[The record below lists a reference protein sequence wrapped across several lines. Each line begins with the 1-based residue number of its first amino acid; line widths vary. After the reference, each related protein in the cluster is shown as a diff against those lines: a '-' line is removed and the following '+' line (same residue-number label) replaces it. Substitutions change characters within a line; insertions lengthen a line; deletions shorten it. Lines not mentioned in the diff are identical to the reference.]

1 MAKRPQYGQTWWGKQ
16 WLNALDNIDYSN
28 RLPRGKTYANKG
40 AVQDFEINNHL
51 IKAKVQGSQRKP
63 YQQNISLQAFSK
75 QEKEIIIKTVAENKS
90 VLAAL
95 LSRQIPKELDKLLSE
110 QGIQLFPKDWRSL
123 NMDCS
128 CPDWAV
134 PCKHLAAVV
143 YLIANEIDK
152 NPFNLF
158 ELRGLSLLKELE
170 KREILSLNSKQEE
183 HFKFNNF
190 ILPSQPLPYTGNVSL
205 EEFNQLSF
213 VLPQESSD
221 SLYQLLEETTLFYS
235 DSDFKKVLHKLY
247 KTTERSLIRQL
258 NTNKEEIDSSLHKLL
273 LANNKIQL
281 SLNLEG
287 YCSNVYL
294 YNNKAE
300 NRETLFDSK
309 FKNTSKVLALLE
321 STSWEEL
328 GAYPKEWIAIYA
340 VYCFAKN
347 LVMTHNYMPRLIK
360 VGSKYRVQWIPADI
374 HTEVRKVQDELLAF
388 CPDDL
393 LLWQQTKE
401 TEQTFSR
408 IEQLRTLCDVF
419 VGEWIASANSDSCYA
434 KRENDQKVLSC
445 FIKRQAIRFNNLGEK
460 ESPSSIQLWLNKFY
474 LKHKRYVPL
483 LRVEEAKHGFFIKV
497 QMEDTENKEK
507 LPVDWNRFLS
517 QKAYQDYQ
525 IGAIQDIQSLVHYL
539 PELSQILQ
547 KEPKINLYF
556 SEAVFEDVFFRVLP
570 MLQLL
575 GISVLLPKALRRIL
589 FPKLS
594 MSISKSGNETG
605 ANFMTLSE
613 MLTFDWRIALGDQ
626 LLTAEEFRKLVAQ
639 KSGLVKLQNQYVQI
653 DPKELQKLLKQ
664 LEAAPS
670 LKAQDL
676 MQAALA
682 GNYQGASV
690 LVGKK
695 VQETLEEIRKVQEVS
710 LPKGLR
716 ATLRPYQHSGF
727 SWLYKN
733 AQLGMGA
740 ILADDMG
747 LGKTLQVITLI
758 LKFKEEKLLEKKKA
772 LIIVPTSLLTNW
784 QKEVEKFAPELEV
797 AIYHGPKRS
806 IPESFDLLVTSY
818 GVLRSDAKLL
828 KKLKWHL
835 TVIDEAQHIKNVTTV
850 QTKMVKSIKA
860 DNYIAMSGTPVENRL
875 SEYWSIMDFANKG
888 YLGTLTKFTNNF
900 AKPIQQ
906 NHDKERLETFRT
918 IMSPFILRR
927 LKSDRS
933 IIQDLPE
940 KIETDYYTS
949 LEKEQAA
956 VYENLVK
963 NTLKDINKAEG
974 IARKGLVLSLMT
986 ALKQICNH
994 PYQYLKKGDSS
1005 PNLSGKAN
1013 LLFSLLDNIKVKQE
1027 KVLIFTQYKQ
1037 TGSLMVEWIEQAY
1050 GRTPLFLHGGNSRQQ
1065 RDAMVE
1071 DFQNNH
1077 QDTIFILSLKA
1088 GGTGL
1093 NLTAANH
1100 VIHYD
1105 LWWNPAVEA
1114 QATDRAYRIGQQK
1127 NVLVHRL
1134 LSEGTL
1140 EEKIDVMLKA
1150 KKELANLTVSTGEQ
1164 WLGDLSNDE
1173 LQNLVKL
1180 NK

>member
-1 MAKRPQYGQTWWGKQ
+1 MAKRTQYGQTWWGKQ
-16 WLNALDNIDYSN
+16 WLNALVNIDYSN
-28 RLPRGKTYANKG
+28 RLPRGRTYANKG
-40 AVQDFEINNHL
+40 AVMGFSIASHL
-51 IKAKVQGSQRKP
+51 IAAKVQGSQRKP
-63 YQQNISLQAFSK
+63 YEQDISLQPFTE
-75 QEKEIIIKTVAENKS
+75 QEKELIIETVADNMV

-95 LSRQIPKELDKLLSE
+95 LSRQIPKELDQLLQK
-110 QGIQLFPKDWRSL
+110 QGIQLFPSDWRDL
-123 NMDCS
+123 NMHCS

-158 ELRGLSLLKELE
+158 ELRGLSLLDELE
-170 KREILSLNSKQEE
+170 KRDILSLDNKKETY
-183 HFKFNNF
+183 FKFDNF
-190 ILPSQPLPYTGNVSL
+190 VPPASMPSYLGKVSL
-205 EEFNQLSF
+205 DEFDQLSF
-213 VLPQESSD
+213 SLPQENSNT
-221 SLYQLLEETTLFYS
+221 LFQLLDDITLFYS
-235 DSDFKKVLHKLY
+235 DSDFKKVLDKLY
-247 KTTERSLIRQL
+247 KTTERSLIKQL
-258 NTNKEEIDSSLHKLL
+258 NSTKEEADDALHKSLVSS
-273 LANNKIQL
+273 NQIQL
-281 SLNLEG
+281 VLNKEG
-287 YCSNVYL
+287 YCDTIHLFNP
-294 YNNKAE
+294 KTAQE
-300 NRETLFDSK
+300 ETLFSVNT
-309 FKNTSKVLALLE
+309 KNTPKLIALLE
-321 STSWEEL
+321 STTWGSL

-340 VYCFAKN
+340 VYCFVKN
-347 LVMTHNYMPRLIK
+347 LVMTHNYMPRLIE
-360 VGSKYRVQWIPADI
+360 VGKKYRIQWIPADI
-374 HTEVRKVQDELLAF
+374 STEVKKAQEALLAF
-388 CPDDL
+388 CPDNL
-393 LLWQQTKE
+393 LLWENTKE
-401 TEQTFSR
+401 TTSR
-408 IEQLRTLCDVF
+408 FTRVEQLRALCDLF
-419 VGEWIASANSDSCYA
+419 IGEWVYAANDDWCSA
-434 KRENDQKVLSC
+434 KRKNDQKVLSC
-445 FIKRQAIRFNNLGEK
+445 FIRRLPIFFNNIGEQ
-460 ESPSSIQLWLNKFY
+460 ETPSSLQLWLKKFY

-483 LRVEEAKHGFFIKV
+483 LRVEEAKKGFSLNL
-497 QMEDTENKEK
+497 QMEDSQNKEK
-507 LPVDWNRFLS
+507 LPIHWHSFLTK
-517 QKAYQDYQ
+517 KAYKAHRLD
-525 IGAIQDIQSLVHYL
+525 AVQDIQSLVHYL
-539 PELSQILQ
+539 PSLSDLLQ
-547 KEPKINLYF
+547 KEPKPNLYF
-556 SEAVFEDVFFRVLP
+556 SENDFEDVFFRVMPL
-570 MLQLL
+570 LQLL
-575 GISVLLPKALRRIL
+575 GISVLLPKSLRRIL

-594 MSISKSGNETG
+594 MSISKNGNETS
-605 ANFMTLSE
+605 ANFMMVSD
-613 MLTFDWRIALGDQ
+613 MLTFDWRVAIGDQ
-626 LLTAEEFRKLVAQ
+626 LLTAEEFRALVAQ
-639 KSGLVKLQNQYVQI
+639 KSGLVKLQNQYVHI

-664 LEAAPS
+664 LEASPS

-676 MQAALA
+676 MQAALSE
-682 GNYQGASV
+682 NYQGASV

-695 VQETLEEIRKVQEVS
+695 VQETLAEIRQIKEIA
-710 LPKGLR
+710 LPKGLQ
-716 ATLRPYQHSGF
+716 ATLRPYQHSGY

-747 LGKTLQVITLI
+747 LGKTLQVITLL
-758 LKFKEEKLLEKKKA
+758 LKFKEEQLLEKKKA

-784 QKEVEKFAPELEV
+784 QKEVEKFAPKLEV

-806 IPESFDLLVTSY
+806 IPTTFDLLVTSY

-828 KKLKWHL
+828 KQRKWYL
-835 TVIDEAQHIKNVTTV
+835 TVIDEAQHIKNVSTV

-888 YLGTLTKFTNNF
+888 YLGTLSKFNTNF

-906 NHDKERLETFRT
+906 NHDKKRLETFRT
-918 IMSPFILRR
+918 ITSPFILRR

-963 NTLKDINKAEG
+963 NTLKDINKAAG

-1005 PNLSGKAN
+1005 PNLSGKATA
-1013 LLFSLLDNIKVKQE
+1013 LFNLLDNIKEKQE

-1037 TGSLMVEWIEQAY
+1037 TGNLMVKWIEDAY
-1050 GRTPLFLHGGNSRQQ
+1050 GRTPLFLHGGNSRKQ

-1114 QATDRAYRIGQQK
+1114 QATDRAYRIGQEK

-1140 EEKIDVMLKA
+1140 EEKIDAMLKA
-1150 KKELANLTVSTGEQ
+1150 KKELANLAVSTGEK

>member
-1 MAKRPQYGQTWWGKQ
+1 MAKRTQYGQTWWGKQ

-28 RLPRGKTYANKG
+28 RLPRGRTYANKG
-40 AVQDFEINNHL
+40 AVKGFKINNNL
-51 IKAKVQGSQRKP
+51 IEANVQGSQTKP
-63 YQQNISLQAFSK
+63 YQQKILLQRFTA
-75 QEKEIIIKTVAENKS
+75 QEKEIIIKTVAEDMG

-95 LSRQIPKELDKLLSE
+95 LSRQMPKELDQLLNE

-123 NMDCS
+123 NMKCS

-143 YLIANEIDK
+143 YLISNEIDK

-158 ELRGLSLLKELE
+158 ELRGLSLLNELE
-170 KREILSLNSKQEE
+170 QRCIITLNNKEEE
-183 HFKFNNF
+183 HFKLTDFV
-190 ILPSQPLPYTGNVSL
+190 LPDPPLSYAGKISL
-205 EEFNQLSF
+205 DQFNQISF
-213 VLPQESSD
+213 VLPQESSGT
-221 SLYQLLEETTLFYS
+221 LFQLLENTTLFYS
-235 DSDFKKVLHKLY
+235 DSDFKKTLNKLY
-247 KTTERSLIRQL
+247 KTTERSLIKQL
-258 NTNKEEIDSSLHKLL
+258 NTSKEETDVFLHKAL
-273 LANNKIQL
+273 LASNQIQL
-281 SLNLEG
+281 SLNSAG
-287 YCSNVYL
+287 YCDNVYL
-294 YNNKAE
+294 STNKAE
-300 NRETLFDSK
+300 DRELLFSSNK
-309 FKNTSKVLALLE
+309 KNAAQVGTLLE
-321 STSWEEL
+321 STSWEKL
-328 GAYPKEWIAIYA
+328 GGYPKEWIAIYA

-347 LVMTHNYMPRLIK
+347 LVMTHNYMPRLLK

-374 HTEVRKVQDELLAF
+374 NADVKKVQDELLAF
-388 CPDDL
+388 CSDNL
-393 LLWQQTKE
+393 VLWNKKKE
-401 TEQTFSR
+401 VAHSFTR
-408 IEQLRTLCDVF
+408 IEQLRALCDVF
-419 VGEWIASANSDSCYA
+419 IGEWMAVANSEACHV

-445 FIKRQAIRFNNLGEK
+445 FVKRQPVAFNEMGEK
-460 ESPSSIQLWLNKFY
+460 ETPSSIQLWLKKFY
-474 LKHKRYVPL
+474 LQHKRYVPL
-483 LRVEEAKHGFFIKV
+483 LRVEEVEDGFSMLL
-497 QMEDTENKEK
+497 QMEDTEKNDI
-507 LPVDWNRFLS
+507 LPIDWQAFLS
-517 QKAYQDYQ
+517 KKSYKEYRL
-525 IGAIQDIQSLVHYL
+525 GAIQDIQSLVNYL
-539 PELSQILQ
+539 PALSGLLQ
-547 KEPKINLYF
+547 KNPRTNLFF
-556 SEAVFEDVFFRVLP
+556 SPPVFEDVFFRVLP

-575 GISVLLPKALRRIL
+575 GISVLLPKSLRRMM

-594 MSISKSGNETG
+594 MSINKNGNETS
-605 ANFMTLSE
+605 ASFMTVAD
-613 MLTFDWRIALGDQ
+613 MLTFDWRIAIGDL
-626 LLTAEEFRKLVAQ
+626 LLTPEEFRALVTQ
-639 KSGLVKLQNQYVQI
+639 KSGLVKLQDQYVHI

-664 LEAAPS
+664 LEGTPN

-676 MQAALA
+676 MQAALS

-690 LVGKK
+690 LIGKK
-695 VQETLEEIRKVQEVS
+695 VQDTLEEIRKIQEVA
-710 LPKGLR
+710 LPKGLL
-716 ATLRPYQHSGF
+716 ATLRPYQHSGY

-747 LGKTLQVITLI
+747 LGKTLQVITLL

-784 QKEVEKFAPELEV
+784 QKEVEKFAPQLEV
-797 AIYHGPKRS
+797 AIYHGPKRT
-806 IPESFDLLVTSY
+806 IPKTFDLLVTSY

-828 KKLKWHL
+828 KKLKWCL
-835 TVIDEAQHIKNVTTV
+835 TVIDEAQNIKNVSTI

-875 SEYWSIMDFANKG
+875 SEYWSIMDFTNKG
-888 YLGTLTKFTNNF
+888 YLGTLSKFNTNF

-918 IMSPFILRR
+918 ITSPFILRR

-963 NTLKDINKAEG
+963 NTLKEINNAEG

-994 PYQYLKKGDSS
+994 PYQYLKKGDPS
-1005 PNLSGKAN
+1005 PTLSGKAN
-1013 LLFSLLDNIKVKQE
+1013 ALFNLLDNIKMKQE

-1037 TGSLMVEWIEQAY
+1037 TGNLMVDWIEQAY
-1050 GRTPLFLHGGNSRQQ
+1050 GRTPLFLHGGNSRKQ

-1071 DFQNNH
+1071 NFQNNH

-1114 QATDRAYRIGQQK
+1114 QATDRAYRIGQEK

-1140 EEKIDVMLKA
+1140 EEKIDAMLKA
-1150 KKELANLTVSTGEQ
+1150 KKELANLAVSTGEK

-1173 LQNLVKL
+1173 LTDLVKL

>member
-1 MAKRPQYGQTWWGKQ
+1 MAKRTQYGQTWWGKQ
-16 WLNALDNIDYSN
+16 WLNALGNIDYSN

-40 AVQDFEINNHL
+40 AVKNFSINNHL
-51 IKAKVQGSQRKP
+51 IEANVQGSERKP
-63 YQQNISLQAFSK
+63 YQQTILLQRFSP
-75 QEKEIIIKTVAENKS
+75 QEKEIIIDTVAENMS

-95 LSRQIPKELDKLLSE
+95 LSRQIPQELDQLLNKHN
-110 QGIQLFPKDWRSL
+110 IQLFPKDWKSL
-123 NMDCS
+123 NMKCS

-170 KREILSLNSKQEE
+170 KRKILTVHKTQDDY
-183 HFKFNNF
+183 FKLADFVF
-190 ILPSQPLPYTGNVSL
+190 QDQTLPYPGKISL
-205 EEFNQLSF
+205 TQFNQISF
-213 VLPQESSD
+213 VLPQESSNT
-221 SLYQLLEETTLFYS
+221 LFQLLEDTTLFYS
-235 DSDFKKVLHKLY
+235 DSDFKKTLHKLY
-247 KTTERSLIRQL
+247 KNTERSLIKQL
-258 NTNKEEIDSSLHKLL
+258 NSSKEERDLDSHKALVSC
-273 LANNKIQL
+273 NKIQL
-281 SLNLEG
+281 TLNSAG
-287 YCSNVYL
+287 YCNNLYL
-294 YNNKAE
+294 YSNKE
-300 NRETLFDSK
+300 EDLETLFSSNT
-309 FKNTSKVLALLE
+309 KNAAKLGNLLE

-328 GAYPKEWIAIYA
+328 GNYPKEWMAIYA

-360 VGSKYRVQWIPADI
+360 VGSKYRIQWIPADI
-374 HTEVRKVQDELLAF
+374 NADVKKVQDELLNF
-388 CPDDL
+388 CSDHL
-393 LLWQQTKE
+393 VLWKKKKE
-401 TEQTFSR
+401 VEHPFTR
-408 IEQLRTLCDVF
+408 IEQLRVLCDVF
-419 VGEWIASANSDSCYA
+419 IGEWMAVANSDACHA
-434 KRENDQKVLSC
+434 KRENDQKVLTC
-445 FIKRQAIRFNNLGEK
+445 FIKRQPVAFTDLGEK
-460 ESPSSIQLWLNKFY
+460 ETPSSIQLWLKKFY
-474 LKHKRYVPL
+474 LQHKRYVPL
-483 LRVEEAKHGFFIKV
+483 LRVEEIEDDFSMIL
-497 QMEDTENKEK
+497 QMEDSENKDA
-507 LPVDWNRFLS
+507 LAVDWNTFLS
-517 QKAYQDYQ
+517 EKTYKEHRL
-525 IGAIQDIQSLVHYL
+525 GAIQDIQSLVNYL
-539 PELSQILQ
+539 PDLSKLIQ
-547 KEPKINLYF
+547 KNPKTNLHFSPYF
-556 SEAVFEDVFFRVLP
+556 FEDVFFRVLP

-575 GISVLLPKALRRIL
+575 GISVLLPKSLRRII
-589 FPKLS
+589 FPKIS
-594 MSISKSGNETG
+594 MQINKNENEAG
-605 ANFMTLSE
+605 ANFMTVSD
-613 MLTFDWRIALGDQ
+613 MLHFDWRVAIGDQ
-626 LLTAEEFRKLVAQ
+626 LLTAEEFRALVAQ
-639 KSGLVKLQNQYVQI
+639 KSGLVKLQDQYVHI

-664 LEAAPS
+664 LEATPS
-670 LKAQDL
+670 LKAQEL
-676 MQAALA
+676 MQAALS
-682 GNYQGASV
+682 GNYKGAAV
-690 LVGKK
+690 LVGKN
-695 VQETLEEIRKVQEVS
+695 VQDALAEIRKTQEIA
-710 LPKGLR
+710 LPKGLL
-716 ATLRPYQHSGF
+716 ATLRPYQYSGY

-747 LGKTLQVITLI
+747 LGKTLQVITLL
-758 LKFKEEKLLEKKKA
+758 LKYKEEKLLEKKKA

-784 QKEVEKFAPELEV
+784 QKEVRKFAPSLNV
-797 AIYHGPKRS
+797 AIYHGPKRA
-806 IPESFDLLVTSY
+806 IPPTFDLLVTSY

-828 KKLKWHL
+828 KKLKWCL
-835 TVIDEAQHIKNVTTV
+835 TIIDEAQHIKNVSTV
-850 QTKMVKSIKA
+850 QTKAVKSIKA

-888 YLGTLTKFTNNF
+888 YLGTLSKFNTNF

-918 IMSPFILRR
+918 ITSPFILRR

-956 VYENLVK
+956 VYENLVQ
-963 NTLKDINKAEG
+963 NTLKEINNAQG

-994 PYQYLKKGDSS
+994 PYQYLKKGDPSRT
-1005 PNLSGKAN
+1005 LSGKAN
-1013 LLFSLLDNIKVKQE
+1013 TLFNLLDNIKVKQE

-1037 TGSLMVEWIEQAY
+1037 TGNLMVEWIEQTY
-1050 GRTPLFLHGGNSRQQ
+1050 GRTPLFLHGGNSRKQ
-1065 RDAMVE
+1065 RDVMVD
-1071 DFQNNH
+1071 DFQNNP

-1114 QATDRAYRIGQQK
+1114 QATDRAYRIGQEK

-1140 EEKIDVMLKA
+1140 EEKIDAMLKA
-1150 KKELANLTVSTGEQ
+1150 KKELANLAVSTGEK

-1173 LQNLVKL
+1173 LKDLVKL